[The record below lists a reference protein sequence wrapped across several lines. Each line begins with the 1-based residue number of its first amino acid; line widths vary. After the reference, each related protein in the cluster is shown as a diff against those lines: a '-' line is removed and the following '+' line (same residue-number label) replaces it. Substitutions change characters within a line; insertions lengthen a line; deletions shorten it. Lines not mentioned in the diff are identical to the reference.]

1 MCAAWNF
8 DASGNK
14 YNKSYIKG
22 FVDIS
27 GDLILR
33 HNDISCNGNLRVD
46 GNATFS
52 SIPTISSSITPTN
65 DLQLVTKEYVDSV
78 ASSGGG
84 GGGGGGTSTSSDS
97 QIVNKVHVYLKA
109 GRAVYGNPTLIF
121 QALNGISLIGKDGIN
136 YLQRSVPVDGKLASE
151 PFKTV
156 YSTENILQYN
166 TMGLAATD
174 TSGELYDSYGTNSW
188 FQDTNNLTEG
198 EEGFIAEYNIPAI
211 LYTDISYVS
220 AYQILASQ
228 WGMSHQLKVD
238 LYNDLS
244 LVSTSNYINF
254 ENAGYATASNS
265 YNTSAHTIYRI
276 IVLNGA
282 VSSTYLSSNSS
293 LKNLSTSTA
302 LSLGVASPYEYYTF
316 NARGYTYDP
325 GYCVF
330 EFSSYSAS
338 SINKNHTSDVATT
351 LNNGLVVNHNI
362 NRKTTIDGNLNLGS
376 SITNATSS
384 SLTVDNR
391 LSTNT
396 ITINCTGNVSNAS
409 ESYMTYHLANG
420 DTSFN
425 TSDTSFNANTS
436 NVYHY
441 LSNLNTSTGEIS
453 NSSTNYHII
462 DSSGLDMAIITNTA
476 IKINSDSQFSTFS
489 DDRLKINEQFIE
501 NATETLMKLRP
512 QLYDKKHIFERH
524 TSSER
529 ESGLIAQEVYYAAP
543 ELRHL
548 VTTSKHSNIQD
559 ISFSYSTDPTTDLS
573 YQELGWTTTMA
584 SINYIE
590 LIPYIIRSN
599 QELHQTIQHNKATID
614 QLQSIHTGLSS
625 RLTALK

>member
-1 MCAAWNF
+1 
-8 DASGNK
+8 
-14 YNKSYIKG
+14 
-22 FVDIS
+22 
-27 GDLILR
+27 
-33 HNDISCNGNLRVD
+33 
-46 GNATFS
+46 
-52 SIPTISSSITPTN
+52 
-65 DLQLVTKEYVDSV
+65 
-78 ASSGGG
+78 
-84 GGGGGGTSTSSDS
+84 
-97 QIVNKVHVYLKA
+97 
-109 GRAVYGNPTLIF
+109 
-121 QALNGISLIGKDGIN
+121 
-136 YLQRSVPVDGKLASE
+136 
-151 PFKTV
+151 
-156 YSTENILQYN
+156 
-166 TMGLAATD
+166 
-174 TSGELYDSYGTNSW
+174 
-188 FQDTNNLTEG
+188 
-198 EEGFIAEYNIPAI
+198 
-211 LYTDISYVS
+211 
-220 AYQILASQ
+220 
-228 WGMSHQLKVD
+228 
-238 LYNDLS
+238 
-244 LVSTSNYINF
+244 
-254 ENAGYATASNS
+254 
-265 YNTSAHTIYRI
+265 
-276 IVLNGA
+276 LNGA

-302 LSLGVASPYEYYTF
+302 LSLGVATPYEYYMI
-316 NARGYTYDP
+316 GYPYDP